1 MISVT
6 KLLFA
11 REYYGDS
18 LRYTK
23 NAHAMRNGAGEGM
36 GPVVV
41 WNSTKT
47 CNLKCRHCYM
57 SSDNKKYQNE
67 LTTQEAKSFIDD
79 LADFHVPVLL
89 FSGGEPLIRPD
100 FFELAEYAQ
109 AKGVRPTLSTNGTLI
124 TREVAQRIKDIGVGY
139 VGISLDGL
147 QDVNDQFRGVEG
159 AFQKAMEGIQNCVA
173 VGQRVGLRFTINH
186 HNIQELENI
195 FDFIER
201 ENINRVCFYHL
212 VYSGR
217 GTAMKNQDVTSEE
230 SRRAMDIIIRRT
242 KDFEDRG
249 LEKEILTVDNHCD
262 GVYMY
267 LKALAEGN
275 DQQAAQIKKYISMN
289 GGNRS
294 GIAFG
299 EVDPFGYVHPDQF
312 TQHHTFGNVRDRKF
326 SEIWQDTSN
335 PIMAGL
341 KDRKPLLKGRCSQC
355 RFLENCNGNFRTRAE
370 AVTGDFWESD
380 PSCYLTDEEIGI
392 AGGADK

>member
-11 REYYGDS
+11 RDYYGDK
-18 LRYTK
+18 LRYSKGASQMT
-23 NAHAMRNGAGEGM
+23 NGAAEGI

-57 SSDNKKYQNE
+57 ESDSRKYNNE
-67 LTTQEAKSFIDD
+67 LTTDEAKKFIDD
-79 LADFHVPVLL
+79 LAEFKVPVLL

-100 FFELAEYAQ
+100 FFELAEYA
-109 AKGVRPTLSTNGTLI
+109 ANKNVRPTLSTNGTLI

-147 QDVNDQFRGVEG
+147 KEVNDKFRGVDG
-159 AFQKAMEGIQNCVA
+159 AYDKAMKGIENCVA
-173 VGQRVGLRFTINH
+173 VGQRVGLRFTINQ
-186 HNIQELENI
+186 HNLRDLENI
-195 FDFIER
+195 FDFIE
-201 ENINRVCFYHL
+201 EKQINRVCFYHL

-217 GTAMKNQDVTSEE
+217 GNQMMNEDVTPAE
-230 SRRAMDIIIRRT
+230 SRRAMDIIIKRT
-242 KDFEDRG
+242 KDFEKRG
-249 LEKEILTVDNHCD
+249 LQKEILTVDNHCD

-267 LKALAEGN
+267 LKALKEG
-275 DQQAAQIKKYISMN
+275 DDSTAAQIKHYISTN

-326 SEIWQDTSN
+326 SDIWTDTTN
-335 PIMAGL
+335 PIMSGL
-341 KDRKPLLKGRCSQC
+341 KNRKPLLKGRCAQC
-355 RFLENCNGNFRTRAE
+355 KFLDNCNGNFRTRAE
-370 AVTGDFWESD
+370 AKTGDFWQSD
-380 PSCYLTDEEIGI
+380 PSCYLTDEEIY
-392 AGGADK
+392 

>member
-11 REYYGDS
+11 TEYFGDS
-18 LRYTK
+18 LRYTD
-23 NAHAMRNGAGEGM
+23 NAHKARNGVREGM

-41 WNSTKT
+41 WNSTRT

-57 SSDNKKYQNE
+57 SSDAKKYQNE
-67 LTTQEAKSFIDD
+67 LTTAEAKQFIDD
-79 LADFHVPVLL
+79 LADFNVPVLL

-100 FFELAEYAQ
+100 FFELADYA
-109 AKGVRPTLSTNGTLI
+109 AKKGVRPTLSTNGTLI
-124 TREVAQRIKDIGVGY
+124 TPEVARKIKDIGVGY

-147 QDVNDQFRGVEG
+147 REVNDKFRGKAG
-159 AFQKAMEGIQNCVA
+159 AFEAAMNGIKNCVA
-173 VGQRVGLRFTINH
+173 VDQRVGLRFTINH

-195 FDFIER
+195 FDFIEE

-217 GTAMKNQDVTSEE
+217 GNQMMDEDVTAEE

-242 KDFEDRG
+242 RDFEERG
-249 LEKEILTVDNHCD
+249 LKKEILTVDNHCD

-267 LKALAEGN
+267 LKALQESKDELA
-275 DQQAAQIKKYISMN
+275 QQIKKYISMN

-294 GIAFG
+294 GMAFA
-299 EVDPFGYVHPDQF
+299 EVDPLGYVHPDQF
-312 TQHHTFGNVRDRKF
+312 TQHHTFGNVRERKF
-326 SEIWQDTSN
+326 GDIWQDTTN

-341 KDRKPLLKGRCSQC
+341 KDRKPLLKGRCSKC
-355 RFLENCNGNFRTRAE
+355 KFLDNCNGNFRTRAE
-370 AVTGDFWESD
+370 ARTGDFWESD

-392 AGGADK
+392 TGAEK

>member
-11 REYYGDS
+11 TEYFGDS
-18 LRYTK
+18 LRYTD
-23 NAHAMRNGAGEGM
+23 NAHKARNGVREGM

-41 WNSTKT
+41 WNSTRT

-57 SSDNKKYQNE
+57 SSDAKKYQNE
-67 LTTQEAKSFIDD
+67 LTTAEAKQFIDD
-79 LADFHVPVLL
+79 LADFNVPVLL

-100 FFELAEYAQ
+100 FFELADYA
-109 AKGVRPTLSTNGTLI
+109 AKKGVRPTLSTNGTLI
-124 TREVAQRIKDIGVGY
+124 TPEVARKIKDIGVGY

-147 QDVNDQFRGVEG
+147 REVNDKFRGKAG
-159 AFQKAMEGIQNCVA
+159 AFEAAMNGIKNCVA
-173 VGQRVGLRFTINH
+173 VDQRVGLRFTINH

-195 FDFIER
+195 FDFIEE

-217 GTAMKNQDVTSEE
+217 GNQMMDEDVTAEE

-242 KDFEDRG
+242 RDFEERG
-249 LEKEILTVDNHCD
+249 LKKEILTVDNHCD

-267 LKALAEGN
+267 LKALQEGK
-275 DQQAAQIKKYISMN
+275 DELAQQIKKYIAMN

-294 GIAFG
+294 GMAFA
-299 EVDPFGYVHPDQF
+299 EVDPLGYVHPDQF
-312 TQHHTFGNVRDRKF
+312 TQHHTFGNVSERKF
-326 SEIWQDTSN
+326 GDIWQDTTN

-341 KDRKPLLKGRCSQC
+341 KDRKPLLKGRCSKC
-355 RFLENCNGNFRTRAE
+355 KFLDNCNGNFRTRAE
-370 AVTGDFWESD
+370 ARTGDFWESD

-392 AGGADK
+392 TGAEK

>member
-11 REYYGDS
+11 TEYFGDS
-18 LRYTK
+18 LRYTD
-23 NAHAMRNGAGEGM
+23 NAHKARNGVKEGA

-41 WNSTKT
+41 WNSTRT

-57 SSDNKKYQNE
+57 SSDAKKYANE
-67 LTTQEAKSFIDD
+67 LTTAEAKQFIDD
-79 LADFHVPVLL
+79 LADFNVPVLL

-100 FFELAEYAQ
+100 FFELADYA
-109 AKGVRPTLSTNGTLI
+109 AKKGVRPTLSTNGTLI
-124 TREVAQRIKDIGVGY
+124 TPEVARKIKDIGVGY

-147 QDVNDQFRGVEG
+147 REVNDKFRGKAG
-159 AFQKAMEGIQNCVA
+159 AFEAAMNGIKNCVA
-173 VGQRVGLRFTINH
+173 VDQRVGLRFTINH

-195 FDFIER
+195 FDFIEE

-217 GTAMKNQDVTSEE
+217 GNQMMDEDVTAEE

-242 KDFEDRG
+242 RDFEERG
-249 LEKEILTVDNHCD
+249 LKKEILTVDNHCD

-267 LKALAEGN
+267 LKALKEGK
-275 DQQAAQIKKYISMN
+275 DELAQQIKKYISMN

-294 GIAFG
+294 GMAFA
-299 EVDPFGYVHPDQF
+299 EVDPLGYVHPDQF
-312 TQHHTFGNVRDRKF
+312 TQHHTFGNVRERKF
-326 SEIWQDTSN
+326 GDIWQDTTN

-341 KDRKPLLKGRCSQC
+341 KDRKPLLKGRCSKC
-355 RFLENCNGNFRTRAE
+355 KFLDNCNGNFRTRAE
-370 AVTGDFWESD
+370 ARTGDFWESD

-392 AGGADK
+392 TGAEK

>member
-11 REYYGDS
+11 TEYFGDS
-18 LRYTK
+18 LRYTD
-23 NAHAMRNGAGEGM
+23 NAHKARNGVREGM

-41 WNSTKT
+41 WNSTRT

-57 SSDNKKYQNE
+57 SSDAKKYQNE
-67 LTTQEAKSFIDD
+67 LTTAEAKQFIDD
-79 LADFHVPVLL
+79 LADFNVPVLL

-100 FFELAEYAQ
+100 FFELAEKKEK
-109 AKGVRPTLSTNGTLI
+109 KGVRPTLSTNGTLI
-124 TREVAQRIKDIGVGY
+124 TPEVARKIKDIGVGY

-147 QDVNDQFRGVEG
+147 REVNDKFRGKAG
-159 AFQKAMEGIQNCVA
+159 AFEAAMNGIKNCVA
-173 VGQRVGLRFTINH
+173 VDQRVGLRFTINH

-195 FDFIER
+195 FDFIEE

-217 GTAMKNQDVTSEE
+217 GNQMMDEDVTAEE

-242 KDFEDRG
+242 RDFEERG
-249 LEKEILTVDNHCD
+249 LKKEILTVDNHCD

-267 LKALAEGN
+267 LKALQEGK
-275 DQQAAQIKKYISMN
+275 DELAQQIKKYISMN

-294 GIAFG
+294 GMAFA
-299 EVDPFGYVHPDQF
+299 EVDPLGYVHPDQF
-312 TQHHTFGNVRDRKF
+312 TQHHTFGNVRERKF
-326 SEIWQDTSN
+326 GDIWQDTTN

-341 KDRKPLLKGRCSQC
+341 KDRKPLLKGRCSKC
-355 RFLENCNGNFRTRAE
+355 KFLDNCNGNFRTRAE
-370 AVTGDFWESD
+370 ARTGDFWESD

-392 AGGADK
+392 TGAEK

>member
-11 REYYGDS
+11 TEYFGDS
-18 LRYTK
+18 LRYTD
-23 NAHAMRNGAGEGM
+23 NAHKARNGVREGM

-41 WNSTKT
+41 WNSTRT

-57 SSDNKKYQNE
+57 SSDAKKYQNE
-67 LTTQEAKSFIDD
+67 LTTAEAKQFIDD
-79 LADFHVPVLL
+79 LADFNVPVLL

-100 FFELAEYAQ
+100 FFELADYAVK
-109 AKGVRPTLSTNGTLI
+109 KGVRPTLSTNGTLI
-124 TREVAQRIKDIGVGY
+124 TPEVARKIKDIGVGY

-147 QDVNDQFRGVEG
+147 REVNDKFRGKAG
-159 AFQKAMEGIQNCVA
+159 AFEAAMNGIKNCVA
-173 VGQRVGLRFTINH
+173 VDQRVGLRFTINH

-195 FDFIER
+195 FDFIEE

-217 GTAMKNQDVTSEE
+217 GNQMMDEDVTAEE

-242 KDFEDRG
+242 RDFEERG
-249 LEKEILTVDNHCD
+249 LKKEILTVDNHCD

-267 LKALAEGN
+267 LKALQEGK
-275 DQQAAQIKKYISMN
+275 DELAQQIKKYIAMN

-294 GIAFG
+294 GMAFA
-299 EVDPFGYVHPDQF
+299 EVDPLGYVHPDQF
-312 TQHHTFGNVRDRKF
+312 TQHHTFGNVRERKF
-326 SEIWQDTSN
+326 GDIWQDTTN

-341 KDRKPLLKGRCSQC
+341 KDRKPLLKGRCSKC
-355 RFLENCNGNFRTRAE
+355 KFLDNCNGNFRTRAE
-370 AVTGDFWESD
+370 ARTGDFWESD

-392 AGGADK
+392 TGAEK

>member
-11 REYYGDS
+11 TEYFGDS
-18 LRYTK
+18 LRYTD
-23 NAHAMRNGAGEGM
+23 NAHKARNGVREGM

-41 WNSTKT
+41 WNSTRT

-57 SSDNKKYQNE
+57 SSDAKKYQNE
-67 LTTQEAKSFIDD
+67 LTTAEAKQFIDD
-79 LADFHVPVLL
+79 LADFNVPVLL

-100 FFELAEYAQ
+100 FFELADYA
-109 AKGVRPTLSTNGTLI
+109 AKKGVRPTLSTNGTLI
-124 TREVAQRIKDIGVGY
+124 TPEVARKIKDIGVGY

-147 QDVNDQFRGVEG
+147 REVNDKFRGKAG
-159 AFQKAMEGIQNCVA
+159 AFEAAMNGIKNCVA
-173 VGQRVGLRFTINH
+173 VDQRVGLRFTINH

-195 FDFIER
+195 FDFIEE

-217 GTAMKNQDVTSEE
+217 GNQMMDEDLTAEE

-242 KDFEDRG
+242 RDFEERG
-249 LEKEILTVDNHCD
+249 LKKEILTVDNHCD

-267 LKALAEGN
+267 LKALQEGK
-275 DQQAAQIKKYISMN
+275 DELAQQIKKYISMN

-294 GIAFG
+294 GMAFA
-299 EVDPFGYVHPDQF
+299 EVDPLGYVHPDQF
-312 TQHHTFGNVRDRKF
+312 TQHHTFGNVRERKF
-326 SEIWQDTSN
+326 GDIWQDTTN
-335 PIMAGL
+335 PIMSGL
-341 KDRKPLLKGRCSQC
+341 KDRKPLLKGRCSKC
-355 RFLENCNGNFRTRAE
+355 KFLDNCNGNFRTRAE
-370 AVTGDFWESD
+370 ARTGDFWESD

-392 AGGADK
+392 TGAEK